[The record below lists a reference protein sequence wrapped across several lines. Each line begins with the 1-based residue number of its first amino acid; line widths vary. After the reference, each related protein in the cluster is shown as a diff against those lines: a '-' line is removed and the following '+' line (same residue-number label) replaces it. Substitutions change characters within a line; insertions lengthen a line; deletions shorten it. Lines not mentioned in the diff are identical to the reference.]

1 MADGAASPYVAIAA
15 LLHAALLGID
25 RGYPLPEPETQD
37 GLETISTDRHTPHDL
52 GSALDALEADTAL
65 VAALGPD
72 LVANYLSIKRE
83 ELNELS

>member
-1 MADGAASPYVAIAA
+1 
-15 LLHAALLGID
+15 
-25 RGYPLPEPETQD
+25 
-37 GLETISTDRHTPHDL
+37 DRHTPHDL

-83 ELNELS
+83 ELNELSDRDEAGQIAYYLPYI